1 MSKTN
6 LTITVDKN
14 LLRSMKII
22 AAQND
27 TSVTR
32 LLVEMMEARAK
43 QDPNYERAKK
53 RAIARMEKGW
63 DLGFK
68 PGPREELHE
77 R

>member
-1 MSKTN
+1 MGKTN
-6 LTITVDKN
+6 LTISLEKD

-27 TSVTR
+27 TSITR
-32 LLVEMMEARAK
+32 LLIEMMEARAK
-43 QDPNYERAKK
+43 PDANYERAKK
-53 RAIARMEKGW
+53 RAMARMEKGW

-68 PGPREELHE
+68 PGTRDELHE

>member
-6 LTITVDKN
+6 LTISVEKD
-14 LLRSMKII
+14 LLRSIKVI

-27 TSVTR
+27 TSVTA
-32 LLVEMMEARAK
+32 LLTELMAARAK
-43 QDPNYERAKK
+43 QDEDYERAKK
-53 RAIARMEKGW
+53 RAMARMKKGW
-63 DLGFK
+63 HLGFK